1 MRLPGTGKLETVRPL
16 TAREA
21 EILTP
26 EAAAFVAELVRE
38 FEPRR
43 RELLAQR
50 ERRQREIDAGRM
62 PDFLPETASV
72 RGGAWRVP
80 PPPPDLVDRRVEI
93 TGPVDAASAVRALN
107 SEAQCW
113 MADFED
119 ATSPTWPNV
128 IAGQRTLRA
137 AVRGELP
144 GVTRPP
150 KPILVRPRGWHL
162 EEKHVR
168 CGGERVAAAWFD
180 WGLAFFHNARELVAR
195 GSGAYFYLP
204 KMESHREVRLWRDV
218 FRHAEA
224 AVGLPRGSVRA
235 MVMIETVLAAFEA
248 EEMLFELGEYALGL
262 NCGRWDYLFSVV
274 KKLRNRPE
282 YLFPE
287 RGLITMT
294 APLMRA
300 YCRHVIEVCHAHG
313 AYAMGGSA
321 VQIPIAGD
329 AEANAAALAK
339 VAADKEREAAEGFD
353 GTWVAHPGLV
363 ATAIEALA
371 RHMPGVNNLG
381 RRHADGITAA
391 QLLEPPRGAIS
402 EAGVRWN
409 LHAGVRYLEAW
420 LRGEGAEPIRNLLE
434 ELATAEISRSQLWQ
448 WLQFRARLDDGRVI
462 DGELLERL
470 LGEELAAIRAE
481 YGEERY
487 RAGRFPEAVALFMR
501 LVRQETFAEFLAV
514 PAYELLE

>member
-1 MRLPGTGKLETVRPL
+1 MSSPGTGRLELFRPP
-16 TAREA
+16 TAHEA

-26 EAAAFVAELVRE
+26 AACDFVAGLVE
-38 FEPRR
+38 TFEPRR
-43 RELLAQR
+43 RELL
-50 ERRQREIDAGRM
+50 ERRVQRQRELAAGCL
-62 PDFLPETASV
+62 PDFRPETAAV

-80 PPPPDLVDRRVEI
+80 LPPAELVDRRVEI

-107 SEAQCW
+107 SDAQCW

-119 ATSPTWPNV
+119 ATAPTWRNV

-137 AVRGELP
+137 AVRGELH
-144 GVTRPP
+144 GATRLP

-168 CGGERVAAAWFD
+168 CDGQRVAAAFFD
-180 WGLAFFHNARELVAR
+180 WGLAFFHNARALQAR

-204 KMESHREVRLWRDV
+204 KLESHLEVRLWRDI

-224 AVGLPRGSVRA
+224 ALGLPPGGVRA
-235 MVMIETVLAAFEA
+235 MAMIETVLAVFEA

-274 KKLRNRPE
+274 KKLGHRPE

-287 RGLITMT
+287 RDQITMT

-321 VQIPIAGD
+321 VQIPIPGD
-329 AEANAAALAK
+329 PAANAAALAG

-363 ATAIEALA
+363 ATAVAAFA
-371 RHMPGVNNLG
+371 RHMRGVNNLD
-381 RRHADGITAA
+381 RRPAEVVTAA
-391 QLLEPPRGAIS
+391 QLLEPPRGAIT

-420 LRGEGAEPIRNLLE
+420 LRGEGAEPIRHRLE
-434 ELATAEISRSQLWQ
+434 ELATAEISRVQLWQ
-448 WLQFRARLDDGRVI
+448 WRRFQARLDDGRLV
-462 DGELLERL
+462 DAALLDRL
-470 LGEELAAIRAE
+470 LAEELAAIRSE
-481 YGEERY
+481 EGEARY
-487 RAGRFPEAVALFMR
+487 RAGRFPEAVAVFMD
-501 LVRQETFAEFLAV
+501 LVRRDVLAEFLSV
-514 PAYELLE
+514 PAYELLD